1 MDCSVYNDFDWY
13 YDMDDYYPPTLDS
26 GEVFK
31 RLAQRIADEL
41 YEKLHDDMLRYAKEK
56 ESTYFIDNPTVWEQ
70 MKYDASQGDPFWHE
84 SDLECQC
91 YQLMKNMTY
100 SEICLLWFSQFRSE
114 NPPEEA
120 DMKDEIWQHLMNQLY
135 NEADKA
141 HQEDEEKFCSEDS
154 DDDYYEDDEQDT
166 APVIEYPEED
176 CKNFINKLFNQLAA
190 VNSDDMSAAI
200 QKAIDGEAMR
210 ISGIS
215 AEDVAGYKYLD
226 DDDAE
231 KQHWEAI
238 RSVIK
243 NSVIQEIDSC
253 DEN

>member
-1 MDCSVYNDFDWY
+1 
-13 YDMDDYYPPTLDS
+13 
-26 GEVFK
+26 
-31 RLAQRIADEL
+31 
-41 YEKLHDDMLRYAKEK
+41 
-56 ESTYFIDNPTVWEQ
+56 
-70 MKYDASQGDPFWHE
+70 
-84 SDLECQC
+84 
-91 YQLMKNMTY
+91 
-100 SEICLLWFSQFRSE
+100 
-114 NPPEEA
+114 
-120 DMKDEIWQHLMNQLY
+120 MNQLY
-135 NEADKA
+135 NEANEA
-141 HQEDEEKFCSEDS
+141 HQEDEEKFYSEDS

-176 CKNFINKLFNQLAA
+176 CKNFINKLFNQLASI
-190 VNSDDMSAAI
+190 NSEDMSAAI

-231 KQHWEAI
+231 KKHWEAI

>member
-13 YDMDDYYPPTLDS
+13 YDMDDYYPPTLDR

-41 YEKLHDDMLRYAKEK
+41 YEKLHDDMLKYAKET
-56 ESTYFIDNPTVWEQ
+56 ESNCQTVWEQ

-120 DMKDEIWQHLMNQLY
+120 DMKYEIWRYLMNQLY
-135 NEADKA
+135 NEANEA
-141 HQEDEEKFCSEDS
+141 HQEDEEKFYSEDS

-176 CKNFINKLFNQLAA
+176 CKNFINKLFNQLASI
-190 VNSDDMSAAI
+190 NSEDMSAAI

-231 KQHWEAI
+231 KKHWEAI

-253 DEN
+253 DED